1 MATATRKATW
11 RSGPANGWHDDLIW
25 YAAAINQMK
34 LLTPRLAEFQTTFN
48 QAFPQSFTN
57 ARVTKMA
64 SIAALWA
71 DPMSLGYQSQVHA
84 SFAASSTWPKY
95 KGKKAIWHQCA
106 HNHWFFIPWHRAYL
120 LEFEAVVRAHI
131 KALGGPAD
139 TWGLPYWNYSDFKAD
154 PTRLGLPAPLRGATL
169 PAGVTVPG
177 VAANADGTFPNP
189 LFDPTRKMTGDP
201 SPGTGTSWAT
211 ATSALQR
218 PHYANETD
226 TGFISFGGGVL
237 DRPNNA
243 ALFHQADESGELD
256 RQPHGSVH
264 NQVSGSMALF
274 ETAGLDPVFWLH
286 HCNIDRLWETYAKTF
301 SHKYPFQSGAAPANP
316 AQQAWQ
322 TQKFSFLRP
331 DKTVKVWTAPDVI
344 NVTALGYKY
353 DSTTA
358 PPLPPPP
365 PPPPGSNVGPIALSA
380 GAPPQPVAAARRV
393 ALTGDTVTALVPP
406 KGTPAGQ
413 LAVAAFAPDARW
425 VLRFTGIRSKGPA
438 LTSYDVYLGLP
449 AAATADPDDPD
460 HYVGLLSLFGVY
472 EASRDDG
479 TSSGAGRMR
488 IFDVTPQ
495 LQALGGG
502 FDVGTA
508 AVRLV
513 PLNPDREVAAS
524 KVSVE
529 QITIEF
535 A

>member
-1 MATATRKATW
+1 M
-11 RSGPANGWHDDLIW
+11 
-25 YAAAINQMK
+25 
-34 LLTPRLAEFQTTFN
+34 
-48 QAFPQSFTN
+48 
-57 ARVTKMA
+57 
-64 SIAALWA
+64 
-71 DPMSLGYQSQVHA
+71 
-84 SFAASSTWPKY
+84 
-95 KGKKAIWHQCA
+95 
-106 HNHWFFIPWHRAYL
+106 
-120 LEFEAVVRAHI
+120 
-131 KALGGPAD
+131 
-139 TWGLPYWNYSDFKAD
+139 
-154 PTRLGLPAPLRGATL
+154 

-201 SPGTGTSWAT
+201 APGTSTAWAT

-226 TGFISFGGGVL
+226 TGFVSFGGGVL

-286 HCNIDRLWETYAKTF
+286 HCNIDRLWETYAKTL
-301 SHKYPFQSGAAPANP
+301 SHKYPFQSGAAPANG

-331 DKTVKVWTAPDVI
+331 DKSVKVWTAPDVI
-344 NVTALGYKY
+344 SVTALGYKY

-380 GAPPQPVAAARRV
+380 GAPPQPVAAVRKV
-393 ALTGDTVTALVPP
+393 ALAGDTATALVPP
-406 KGTPAGQ
+406 KGTGA

-438 LTSYDVYLGLP
+438 LTSYDVYLGLDAG
-449 AAATADPDDPD
+449 AAADPEDAD

-488 IFDVTPQ
+488 VFDVTPQ
-495 LQALGGG
+495 VQTLGGG

-513 PLNPDREVAAS
+513 PLNPDREIAAS
-524 KVSVE
+524 RVSVE

>member
-1 MATATRKATW
+1 
-11 RSGPANGWHDDLIW
+11 
-25 YAAAINQMK
+25 MK
-34 LLTPRLAEFQTTFN
+34 LLTPRLDEFQATFN
-48 QAFPQSFTN
+48 QAFATGFSN
-57 ARVTKMA
+57 ARVAKMA
-64 SIAALWA
+64 SIAVLWS

-84 SFAASSTWPKY
+84 SFAVASSWPKF

-139 TWGLPYWNYSDFKAD
+139 TWGLPYWNYSDHKASAV
-154 PTRLGLPAPLRGATL
+154 RLGLPKPLRGATL

-177 VAANADGTFPNP
+177 VSARADGTFANP
-189 LFDPTRKMTGDP
+189 LFDPTRQMTGDP
-201 SPGTGTSWAT
+201 ASQTGTTWAT

-226 TGFISFGGGVL
+226 TGFVSFGGGVL
-237 DRPNNA
+237 DSPNNA
-243 ALFHQADESGELD
+243 ALFHQGDESGELD

-274 ETAGLDPVFWLH
+274 ETAGLDPVFWIH
-286 HCNIDRLWETYAKTF
+286 HCNIDRLWETYAKTLG
-301 SHKYPFQSGAAPANP
+301 HKYPFQSGAAPANA
-316 AQQAWQ
+316 AQQAWKS
-322 TQKFSFLRP
+322 QKFSFLRP
-331 DKTVKVWTAPDVI
+331 DKSVKVWTAPEVIDV
-344 NVTALGYKY
+344 ASLGYAY
-353 DSTTA
+353 DSTAA
-358 PPLPPPP
+358 PALPPTPP
-365 PPPPGSNVGPIALSA
+365 APPGSNVGPIALA
-380 GAPPQPVAAARRV
+380 QGAPPQPVASVRKV
-393 ALTGDTVTALVPP
+393 ALAGVTDTVLGPP
-406 KGTPAGQ
+406 KGTAAGD
-413 LAVAAFAPDARW
+413 LVVAAFAVESRW

-438 LTSYDVYLGLP
+438 QTSYEVYLGLASN
-449 AAATADPDDPD
+449 AAAKTSDAR

-488 IFDVTPQ
+488 VLDVTPQ
-495 LQALGGG
+495 VKTLGAN

-513 PLNPDREVAAS
+513 PLNPDRDLDVS
-524 KVSVE
+524 RVSVD